1 MRGEAIKSINTG
13 EPGIPGCG
21 SVKMESKYS
30 EYVKEALKKC
40 FEKIRVMDEQSIRGR
55 VSVNPFG
62 DQTFRADMVAE
73 ETVLEATRLFFK
85 DATVVSEESGLMEIG
100 GGGPPFIIVDPVDG
114 SVNASR
120 GYPCYSCSIGVA
132 EGESLS
138 DIVCSGVINLLNGD
152 LYFAEKNRG
161 AFLNNGRLKASN
173 AERIEEA
180 LIAVD
185 LNVRGRLPGYVNRL
199 SRIIENARHVRSLGT
214 DALEI
219 CLVASGAAD
228 AFVDL
233 RGFLRSLDFA
243 AAFLI
248 VREAGGVVLN
258 GEGED
263 LEAKLVPVSKSPVVA
278 ACSRS
283 LGEEIIRAFKNPG

>member
-1 MRGEAIKSINTG
+1 
-13 EPGIPGCG
+13 
-21 SVKMESKYS
+21 MESEYS

-40 FEKIRVMDEQSIRGR
+40 FEKIRGMDEHSLHER
-55 VSVNPFG
+55 VAINPFG
-62 DQTFRADMVAE
+62 DQTFMVDRVAE
-73 ETVLEATRLFFK
+73 EAVFETTRFFFK
-85 DATVVSEESGLMEIG
+85 DATLVSEESGLVEIG
-100 GGGPPFIIVDPVDG
+100 GGGPPLIIVDPVDG

-132 EGESLS
+132 EGENLS
-138 DIVCSGVINLLNGD
+138 DVVCSGVINLLTGD
-152 LYFAEKNRG
+152 LYSAEKNHG
-161 AFLNNGRLKASN
+161 AFLNGRRLRVSN
-173 AERIEEA
+173 VERIEEA

-185 LNVRGRLPGYVNRL
+185 LNIRGRLPGYV
-199 SRIIENARHVRSLGT
+199 SKVSSIIEKARHVRSLGT

-233 RGFLRSLDFA
+233 RGFLRSIDFA

-258 GEGED
+258 GEAED
-263 LEAKLVPVSKSPVVA
+263 LDVKLVPVSKSRVVA

-283 LGEEIIRAFKNPG
+283 LGGEIIRVFRSTT

>member
-1 MRGEAIKSINTG
+1 
-13 EPGIPGCG
+13 
-21 SVKMESKYS
+21 MERKYS
-30 EYVKEALKKC
+30 DYVKEALTRC
-40 FEKIRVMDEQSIRGR
+40 FEKIRETGGPILRGR
-55 VSVNPFG
+55 VSLNPFG
-62 DQTFRADMVAE
+62 DQSFEVDRVAE
-73 ETVLEATRLFFK
+73 EVVFEVTKRFFK
-85 DATVVSEESGLMEIG
+85 DATLVSEESGLVEIG
-100 GGGPPFIIVDPVDG
+100 DGGPPLIIVDPIDG

-132 EGESLS
+132 EGENLS
-138 DIVCSGVINLLNGD
+138 SIVCSGVINLLNGD

-161 AFLNNGRLKASN
+161 AFLNKSRLSVSRV
-173 AERIEEA
+173 ERIEDA

-185 LNVRGRLPGYVNRL
+185 LNTRGRLPGYVNRM
-199 SRIIENARHVRSLGT
+199 SGVIEKARHVRSLGT
-214 DALEI
+214 DALEL

-258 GEGED
+258 GEAED
-263 LEAKLVPVSKSPVVA
+263 LEVKLVPVSRSPVVA
-278 ACSRS
+278 SCSRS
-283 LGEEIIRAFKNPG
+283 LGEEIIQMFNNS